1 MTMQIAGTRNTPSS
15 GSISILKSANEQP
28 KLAGELISKTVE
40 GMAQIQSAQTPAQPV
55 DMSGIT
61 GTGTLIN
68 IKA

>member
-1 MTMQIAGTRNTPSS
+1 MQIAGTRNTASS

-40 GMAQIQSAQTPAQPV
+40 GMVQIQSAQSPAQRI
-55 DMSGIT
+55 DISGIT